1 MCLTIRNASAENLVV
16 LGLASGNQV
25 LFQIDSASP
34 SAFSPPVPIAGLAAS
49 EQINVINY
57 RPNNGLLYG
66 LTNQDHI
73 YNLNPL
79 TGAATLTATTSS
91 SLGFV
96 GAGDFDP
103 VADRLRVSTNSG
115 LNARINVDTGQ
126 TIIDSPLAF
135 VAGDVNFGRLPVTGG
150 LAFTN
155 SFAGAASTT
164 LYGAIN
170 PIGAATTTLAI
181 VSNQNAGALVTVG
194 NIAGTGGIS
203 DLDIS
208 GVTSTAYATTAA
220 NQLFTLNLNSGA
232 ATLIGTVTGGPA
244 GVSGILVSD
253 IAAPVGTGSQQPI
266 PEPTTILLLG
276 SGFAALMGY
285 GWRQRLTN
293 VKY

>member
-1 MCLTIRNASAENLVV
+1 

-34 SAFSPPVPIAGLAAS
+34 STFSTPVPIAGLAAS
-49 EQINVINY
+49 EQVNLINY
-57 RPNNGLLYG
+57 RPSNGVLYG
-66 LTNQDHI
+66 LTNQDHV

-135 VAGDVNFGRLPVTGG
+135 VAGDVNSGRVPITGG

-164 LYGAIN
+164 LYGAVN
-170 PIGAATTTLAI
+170 PIGAATTALAI
-181 VSNQNAGALVTVG
+181 VANQNAGALVTVG

-208 GVTSTAYATTAA
+208 GVTSTAYAITAA

-232 ATLIGTVTGGPA
+232 ATQLGTVTGGPA
-244 GVSGILVSD
+244 GVTGILISD

-266 PEPTTILLLG
+266 PEPATLLLFG
-276 SGFAALMGY
+276 SGLAALMRYRRMQGPSK
-285 GWRQRLTN
+285 
-293 VKY
+293 VK